1 MNSHVNAHIPFVRSG
16 LAFFLALL
24 LASCTPPPPKTDGAE
39 KAPRKPELSI
49 QVATFNYASLARR
62 LEKKDVDQLSQV
74 LRREQIDVLA
84 VHGLVRYPN
93 VASRIDLL
101 TELPRQI
108 DMRTAFG
115 EMMNNSGRQ
124 TGNAIFSAF
133 PILSQHN
140 QPFDGVK
147 SASVEAA
154 FRATIDGGVH
164 SLMIVS
170 ANIPPKATN
179 EELAQ
184 CGRMIAG
191 LNAESIPMIATG
203 NLSTPPKS
211 LTDISAALAGGK
223 NPAGTAM
230 WYSGDVLKPTSVRI
244 VQTDIG
250 PLLVSRFDVFRNDP
264 R

>member
-1 MNSHVNAHIPFVRSG
+1 MNSSVNASMLFVRSG
-16 LAFFLALL
+16 LAFLLALL
-24 LASCTPPPPKTDGAE
+24 ITSCTPPPSKTDGAE
-39 KAPRKPELSI
+39 KAPQKPELSI
-49 QVATFNYASLARR
+49 QIAALNYASLNRR
-62 LEKKDVDQLSQV
+62 LEKKDVDQMAQV
-74 LRREQIDVLA
+74 LKREQIEVLA

-170 ANIPPKATN
+170 ANIPSRATN

-191 LNAESIPMIATG
+191 MNAESIPMIATG
-203 NLSTPPKS
+203 NLSAPPNF
-211 LTDISAALAGGK
+211 LTDVSAALAGGK
-223 NPAGTAM
+223 NPTGTAM
-230 WYSGDVLKPTSVRI
+230 WYSGGVLKPTSVRI

-250 PLLVSRFDVFRNDP
+250 PLLVSRFDVFRSDP